1 MAAEQGQEL
10 SLFELASAK
19 LSDAQKVVTKAGDLL
34 KRDAQNLMAEARELM
49 KQELDNAKQEKT
61 AIEEKA
67 RQVKSA
73 IEEITKTLNQVHFAS
88 TVKLNVGGKIY
99 KTTLDTLRK
108 DPDSMLCAMFSG
120 RFDLKADEED
130 GAYFIDRDAELFR
143 YILNYLRNGELL
155 SVLCKDDR
163 LKEELLAE
171 AKFYQVQGIIN
182 QLEEETSM
190 SPLLQDSS
198 LIINDENHHSALIS
212 WLPPN
217 ATCSLLFRASTD
229 GYTAADFHRSCDKKG
244 PTLVVIKSGE
254 YIFGGYTSRSWETP
268 VTLKALPDSQS
279 FLFTLVN
286 PSGNEPVKIIGNND
300 SSIVC
305 CGNFG
310 PAFGI
315 TQSNDL
321 IVWSNCFNPHA
332 GYLYLGIGFKCPE
345 NVNSSTYF
353 TGESPFDISELE
365 VFKVNL

>member
-155 SVLCKDDR
+155 CKDDR
-163 LKEELLAE
+163 LKEEVLAE

-182 QLEEETSM
+182 QLEEETAM
-190 SPLLQDSS
+190 PPLLQVSS
-198 LIINDENHHSALIS
+198 LIINDEKHLSALTS

-229 GYTAADFHRSCDKKG
+229 GYTPADFHRCCDNKG

-254 YIFGGYTSRSWETP
+254 YIFGGYTSQSWESPGFT
-268 VTLKALPDSQS
+268 KAIPDSQS

-286 PSGNEPVKIIGNND
+286 PSGNEPVKITPNTDASIKCY
-300 SSIVC
+300 SSL
-305 CGNFG
+305 GPSFG
-310 PAFGI
+310 KN
-315 TQSNDL
+315 QYCDL
-321 IVWSNCFNPHA
+321 VVWSHLFNPRV
-332 GYLYLGIGFKCPE
+332 GYLALGYGFKCPK
-345 NVNSSTYF
+345 NVHSGEYF
-353 TGESPFDISELE
+353 TGKSLFDISELE